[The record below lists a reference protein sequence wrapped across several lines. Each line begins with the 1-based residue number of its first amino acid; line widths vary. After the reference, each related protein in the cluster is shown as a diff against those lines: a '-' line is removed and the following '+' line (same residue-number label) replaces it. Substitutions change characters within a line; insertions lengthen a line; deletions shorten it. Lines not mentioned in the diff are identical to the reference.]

1 MFCSC
6 NHIIGRAVT
15 VGAATMYGA
24 GGIDT
29 TLQLSLCCHVWLHV
43 FCVDTYDDK
52 SQW

>member
-15 VGAATMYGA
+15 VEAATMYGA

-29 TLQLSLCCHVWLHV
+29 AFTAKLVLSCLVTCLLC
-43 FCVDTYDDK
+43 
-52 SQW
+52 

>member
-15 VGAATMYGA
+15 VGGAMMYGA

-29 TLQLSLCCHVWLHV
+29 AFTAKLFYHVCLHI
-43 FCVDTYDDK
+43 FCVDTSDDK
-52 SQW
+52 SQ